1 MRSISL
7 LRKYMAQFRLSVS
20 HILKSALLIKLS
32 FRTPSS
38 KNLSL
43 DRVGFLKPEALSVVQ
58 VRAVRYRMFYTARTC
73 LYFAA
78 VWDAAIW
85 QLGWR
90 WSAGRRIRRW
100 PRRSRSETNG
110 PSSDFHPDPSD
121 TKEPSMVADR
131 SSLQRYHE
139 RRKLD
144 IEKHKMKK
152 IRI

>member
-43 DRVGFLKPEALSVVQ
+43 DRVGFLKPEALSVIQ

-78 VWDAAIW
+78 V
-85 QLGWR
+85 
-90 WSAGRRIRRW
+90 
-100 PRRSRSETNG
+100 
-110 PSSDFHPDPSD
+110 
-121 TKEPSMVADR
+121 
-131 SSLQRYHE
+131 
-139 RRKLD
+139 
-144 IEKHKMKK
+144 
-152 IRI
+152 